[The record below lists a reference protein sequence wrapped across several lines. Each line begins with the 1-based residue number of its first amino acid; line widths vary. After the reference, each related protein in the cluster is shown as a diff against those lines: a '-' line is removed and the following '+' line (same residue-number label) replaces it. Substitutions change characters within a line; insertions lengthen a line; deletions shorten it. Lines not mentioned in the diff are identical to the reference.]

1 MPISELE
8 KFEFPILFL
17 FSATPSKLFANFCT
31 LVFCV
36 WIFALRTVP
45 DCQKVQ
51 EIQILKFIFT
61 IFFLLQTIWKQ
72 FLTGKMCENNA
83 KSWERLIK
91 YQFEKI
97 ARSARVKSWCRAL
110 SLSVMQFRG
119 QRSRLWRFFDLE
131 MMKNKVIKVNNIY
144 LVKPIE
150 KSNVQYNY
158 AVPKEP
164 RGRWHQRRARRI
176 SWSTL

>member
-1 MPISELE
+1 MN
-8 KFEFPILFL
+8 FPYFFYSPLHRQN
-17 FSATPSKLFANFCT
+17 FSP
-31 LVFCV
+31 
-36 WIFALRTVP
+36 IFALYFFVYEFSRS
-45 DCQKVQ
+45 
-51 EIQILKFIFT
+51 ELFQIVKKCRKFKFWKFIFT